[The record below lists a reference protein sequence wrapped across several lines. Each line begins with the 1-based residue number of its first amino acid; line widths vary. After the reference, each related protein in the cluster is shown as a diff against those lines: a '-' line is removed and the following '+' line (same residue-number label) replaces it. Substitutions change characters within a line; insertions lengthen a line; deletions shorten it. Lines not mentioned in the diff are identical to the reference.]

1 MDFQLPIQI
10 DALPQP
16 IGYPDKVML
25 TGSCFTEHIGNAL
38 RDWKFDTLQN
48 PNGILFD
55 PDSVA
60 SSIIA
65 YMEGRPYQEDDLVY
79 FNELWQSWHHH
90 SQFSHMDKGEA
101 LRGINGSLARAHAFL
116 KEAKWLI
123 ITLGSAFSYRLAP
136 DAPAQYWPESMSKG
150 PIAADPTLL
159 NIQSSTG
166 ALSSVANCHR
176 APGQTFRKHLMTIEE
191 INTALDGCLY
201 RLFQFNPSL
210 QVIFTVSPV
219 RHIRDGVVENNRS
232 KARLIESVHHLV
244 NKFSRLYY
252 FPAYELVIDVLR
264 DYRFYDI
271 DMVHPNYSAT
281 QFVLEQFTR
290 NYISKDSQA
299 IIEEVRKIVTARKH
313 KPFQPATQAHKRFL
327 QDHLQRTAD
336 LAQRCPYLDLTEELA
351 YFSQGH

>member
-10 DALPQP
+10 DTLPSP
-16 IGYPDKVML
+16 IGYPDKIML

-55 PDSVA
+55 PASVA

-65 YMEGRPYQEDDLVY
+65 YMDGRPYEEKDLVY
-79 FNELWQSWHHH
+79 FNELWQSWQHH
-90 SQFSHMDKGEA
+90 SQFSRMDRDEA
-101 LRGINGSLARAHAFL
+101 LQGINDSLARAHSFL

-123 ITLGSAFSYRLAP
+123 ITLGSAFSYRLTDNGMP
-136 DAPAQYWPESMSKG
+136 
-150 PIAADPTLL
+150 
-159 NIQSSTG
+159 
-166 ALSSVANCHR
+166 VANCHR
-176 APGQTFRKHLMTIEE
+176 APAQTFRKHLMTIEE

-244 NKFSRLYY
+244 NKFGRLYY

-271 DMVHPNYSAT
+271 DMVHPNYPAT

-290 NYISKDSQA
+290 HYIDKGSQA
-299 IIEEVRKIVTARKH
+299 IIEEVKRIVTARRH
-313 KPFQPATQAHKRFL
+313 KPFQPSTEAHKRFL
-327 QDHLQRTAD
+327 RDHLQRTEE
-336 LAQRCPYLDLTEELA
+336 LAQRCPFLDLREELA
-351 YFSQGH
+351 YFSAAGK

>member
-1 MDFQLPIQI
+1 MEFQLPIQI
-10 DALPQP
+10 DTLPQP
-16 IGYPDKVML
+16 IAYPDKIML

-55 PDSVA
+55 PASVA

-65 YMEGRPYQEDDLVY
+65 YMDGRPYEEKDLVY
-79 FNELWQSWHHH
+79 FNELWQSWQHH
-90 SQFSHMDKGEA
+90 SQFSHMDKGSA
-101 LRGINGSLARAHAFL
+101 LQGMNDSLSRAHVFL

-123 ITLGSAFSYRLAP
+123 ITLGSAFSYRLVENGMP
-136 DAPAQYWPESMSKG
+136 
-150 PIAADPTLL
+150 
-159 NIQSSTG
+159 
-166 ALSSVANCHR
+166 VANCHR

-244 NKFSRLYY
+244 NKFGRLYY

-271 DMVHPNYSAT
+271 DMVHPNYPAT

-290 NYISKDSQA
+290 HYIDKGSQS
-299 IIEEVRKIVTARKH
+299 IIEEVKRIVTARRH
-313 KPFQPATQAHKRFL
+313 KPFQPSTQAHKRFL
-327 QDHLQRTAD
+327 QDHLQRAEE
-336 LAQRCPYLDLTEELA
+336 LAQRFPFLDLRDELE
-351 YFSQGH
+351 YFRNLSG